1 MYWRDFDEVWHTK
14 IKYEALGEREYD
26 TLEDTDKNGERERED
41 ALSSVKEKEYASLP
55 SKIFIN
61 PIEGGK
67 YSNQIQ
73 FCIFRKKTL

>member
-1 MYWRDFDEVWHTK
+1 MEKARERD
-14 IKYEALGEREYD
+14 
-26 TLEDTDKNGERERED
+26 RED

-61 PIEGGK
+61 LIEGGK